1 MGAFENFY
9 QMDRDVKDRVS
20 TRQITCYD
28 HGIDGVDGDWGYLY
42 GIVCDGCLDQQSD
55 WVTGKFA
62 VLGISF

>member
-42 GIVCDGCLDQQSD
+42 GIVCDGCMDHQSQ
-55 WVTGKFA
+55 
-62 VLGISF
+62 